1 MSYQEGQIAAQE
13 SKILTNLLRLRETH
27 VSVAMT
33 PRTVVFSLPETVTV
47 EEFFHKYEQRT
58 FSRIPI
64 YKNEPENIVGFVFR
78 SDLLL
83 AQARGNGANALSNYQ
98 HAITATLESTSLAHV
113 FNELLT
119 LRVHMMLVVDE
130 YGGVEGIV
138 TLEDVLETLIGLE
151 IVDEKDEAVDMQKE
165 AKRLWRRREEKRGGS
180 IKKP

>member
-1 MSYQEGQIAAQE
+1 
-13 SKILTNLLRLRETH
+13 
-27 VSVAMT
+27 MT

-98 HAITATLESTSLAHV
+98 HAITATLESTSLANV
-113 FNELLT
+113 LNELLT